1 MLAIK
6 GGTIYTITRGIIRDG
21 VVLVDDGKI
30 LEVGHNVSIPD
41 DCKIIDACENVVFP
55 GMIDAHTHIG
65 VIQEG
70 VGEMGADHNEKT
82 DPITPQIRVIDAID
96 PFDPAFP
103 EVMRAG
109 ITTVF
114 ITPGSANP
122 IGGQGSI
129 VKTCGKTVEEMLM
142 VKDAGMKFALGENPK
157 RVYGSRNKA
166 PSTRMG
172 TAALIRE
179 YLTKANEYLQK
190 KEAARLKEER
200 MDTDF
205 RLESLINVV
214 TGKTGARFH
223 AHKACDIMTA
233 IRIADEFDLDLI
245 LDHCTEGDKII
256 HELIRRNIPVV
267 LSPLMN
273 ARTKPETKDRNFE
286 IAGTLANNGIQVAIS
301 TDGISQSARWLPLN
315 AGLCVRYGMKEDDAL
330 KSITIT
336 AAKILR
342 IDDRLG
348 SLEKNKDADIII
360 MDGHPLETRTKI
372 GVVIIKG
379 KVKYL
384 RAENLHGEDET
395 E

>member
-1 MLAIK
+1 MIAIK
-6 GGTIYTITRGIIRDG
+6 GGTIYTITKGIIHNG
-21 VVLVDDGKI
+21 MILVDDGKI
-30 LEVGHNVSIPD
+30 LEVGQNIP
-41 DCKIIDACENVVFP
+41 IPENCEVIYAGDKTVIP
-55 GMIDAHTHIG
+55 GMIDAHTHLG

-70 VGEMGADHNEKT
+70 VGEIGSDHNEKT

-103 EVMRAG
+103 EIMKAG

-129 VKTCGKTVEEMLM
+129 LKTCGKTVEEMTL

-157 RVYGSRNKA
+157 RVYGSKNKA

-172 TAALIRE
+172 IAALIRE
-179 YLTKANEYLQK
+179 YLTKAHNYLLK
-190 KEAARLKEER
+190 KEAARLKEEPA
-200 MDTDF
+200 DTDF
-205 RLESLINVV
+205 RMESLINVV
-214 TGKTGARFH
+214 TGKAAARFH

-233 IRIADEFDLDLI
+233 IRISEEFDLDLI

-256 HELIRRNIPVV
+256 HELARRNIPVV

-286 IAGTLANNGIQVAIS
+286 IAGVLANNGIQVAVS
-301 TDGISQSARWLPLN
+301 TDGVSQSARWLPLN
-315 AGLCVRYGMKEDDAL
+315 AGLCIRYGMKEEDAL
-330 KSITIT
+330 KSITIN

-342 IDDRLG
+342 IDHLLG
-348 SLEKNKDADIII
+348 SLEKNKDADIVI
-360 MDGHPLETRTKI
+360 MDGHPLETRTK
-372 GVVIIKG
+372 VEKVIIKG
-379 KVKYL
+379 KVEYSGS
-384 RAENLHGEDET
+384 EN
-395 E
+395 

>member
-6 GGTIYTITRGIIRDG
+6 GGTIYTITNGIIRDG
-21 VVLVDDGKI
+21 VILVDNGKI
-30 LEVGHNVSIPD
+30 LEVGRNVSIPD

-55 GMIDAHTHIG
+55 GMIDAHTHLG

-70 VGEMGADHNEKT
+70 IGEIGSDHNEKT

-103 EVMRAG
+103 EVMKAG
-109 ITTVF
+109 ITTMF

-129 VKTCGKTVEEMLM
+129 LKTCGKTVEEMIM
-142 VKDAGMKFALGENPK
+142 VQDAGMKFALGENPK
-157 RVYGSRNKA
+157 RVYGSKNKA

-172 TAALIRE
+172 IAAIIRE
-179 YLTKANEYLQK
+179 FLIKAKEYILK
-190 KEAARLKEER
+190 KEAAKLKEER

-214 TGKTGARFH
+214 TGKTSARFH

-233 IRIADEFDLDLI
+233 IRLSEEFGLDLI

-256 HELIRRNIPVV
+256 HELSGRNIPVV

-315 AGLCVRYGMKEDDAL
+315 AGLCIRYGMKEEDAL
-330 KSITIT
+330 KSITIN
-336 AAKILR
+336 AAKVLKV
-342 IDDRLG
+342 DDRLG
-348 SLEKNKDADIII
+348 SLEKNKDADIVI

-372 GVVIIKG
+372 GIVIING
-379 KVKYL
+379 KVRYL